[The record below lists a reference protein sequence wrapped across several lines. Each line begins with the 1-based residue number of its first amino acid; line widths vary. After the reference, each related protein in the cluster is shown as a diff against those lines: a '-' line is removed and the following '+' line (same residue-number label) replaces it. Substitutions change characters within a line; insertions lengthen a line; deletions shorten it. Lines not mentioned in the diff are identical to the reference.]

1 MIRYFL
7 VLLACWS
14 FSLPSNS
21 ASQYTFRH
29 YGANEGICDAY
40 VYSMAQSGQGFLYL
54 GTGEGLCRFDGFK
67 FTPVQINDSV
77 DNVLVSALFTDAN
90 KQLWVGYNDGTVVT
104 LARNG
109 PVVFKANETF
119 SGKVVGFVGLPEGVL
134 AISQS
139 GKGLLFGASGQP
151 TGLVWPEEGI
161 LVSSLVQ
168 QEGLLIAGTSLGV
181 SVAALKNNKLEMVS
195 KPSLTEYFTIKAL
208 GRADHYNGFLLAA
221 EDEGVF
227 LLHLNASGEAE
238 VKPLPA
244 FSFLASADIQAIYQ
258 DNEQRLWIAT
268 FGQGAYCINFDKET
282 ISYKKFDA
290 TNGLKSDFVKGFY
303 QDATG
308 GFWVAT
314 YGEGV
319 LQLLDES
326 FTFYNGKQATA
337 IATNSHKVFVGGDG
351 QVVVSDLA
359 GSTLELIGRSQGL
372 PSDMVTALYND
383 GTRLWIGTAGSG
395 VYYRSLSGGAV
406 RRLAYADN
414 LPGNS
419 VVYINGSPT
428 ELWLA
433 THNGVYRI
441 DKATLKADNFTTQ
454 ENLPH
459 NYVQHIYVDGKGQ
472 AWVSAKG
479 KGPTLITKNGEV
491 LANQLFS
498 AFAEI
503 EYTGMTIDSAG
514 HYWVATYGQGVYRV
528 TGDTIIQ
535 YSVNNGLKSNY
546 CYAIEYDE
554 HSKIWVGHRQGVSNI
569 DVSSGAVS
577 TYAASKGFEG
587 DVAQN
592 GIHLSSAGLVW
603 FASSQGLVSYNPSK
617 ARQNL
622 IPPQLNL
629 VSVRINDTEYPVE
642 DGEILLPYDIYKMR
656 FEFIGLDFR
665 APDEVRY
672 QVMFKGKGFDTDFGE
687 LTADQVAQYSNVR
700 DGVYE
705 LRIRAY
711 NNEKVPV
718 AQDLMLKIK
727 VKKPFWKTVWF
738 ALLAIWV
745 MAGSVYL
752 YIRERERKQK
762 ALQEF
767 LQRSLD
773 ERTRE
778 VVEQKE
784 EIELKNRDITDSI
797 NYAQRIQASIL
808 PSISKLQDNF
818 SGSFVFYQPRDIVS
832 GDFYWFD
839 RINDRKFVIVCADST
854 GHGVPGAFM
863 SIIGTTLIK
872 DICLRDQNES
882 PADILIK
889 LDNSLR
895 NTLNQNLDV
904 ERSNDGMDIIVCE
917 FDIVSNELRYASAMR
932 PMIVYRNGEEIYVK
946 GSRSSVGGHFSKED
960 KDFEEG
966 SIQLSK
972 GDIIYMF
979 SDGYTDQFGGPMGK
993 KFKIVRLK
1001 NLLKDIYELPMEA
1014 QYNHVVNTFGLWKQ
1028 NLAQVDDV
1036 LFMGI
1041 RV

>member
-7 VLLACWS
+7 VLFAFGIFCRQV
-14 FSLPSNS
+14 NS
-21 ASQYTFRH
+21 ASQHTFRH

-40 VYSMAQSGQGFLYL
+40 VYSLAQSGQGFLYL
-54 GTGEGLCRFDGFK
+54 GTGEGLCRFDGFR
-67 FTPVQINDSV
+67 FNQVRINDSV
-77 DNVLVSALFTDAN
+77 DNVLVSALYTDEN
-90 KQLWVGYNDGTVVT
+90 KQLWVGYNDGTVTT
-104 LARNG
+104 LAKQG
-109 PVVFKANETF
+109 PMVFQADDAF
-119 SGKVVGFVGLPEGVL
+119 SGKVIGFVGLPEGVL
-134 AISQS
+134 ALSQS
-139 GKGLLFGASGQP
+139 GKGRLFGTSGVIK
-151 TGLVWPEEGI
+151 GLGWPEEGI
-161 LVSSLVQ
+161 LVTALTQ
-168 QEGLLIAGTSLGV
+168 QKGLLIAGTSMGV
-181 SVAALKNNKLEMVS
+181 AVAMLKDNKLEIVS
-195 KPSLTEYFTIKAL
+195 KPALTEYFTIKAI
-208 GRADHYNGFLLAA
+208 GWSSHYNGYLVAA

-227 LLHLNASGEAE
+227 LLQVDPSGKS
-238 VKPLPA
+238 VIKPLPE
-244 FSFLASADIQAIYQ
+244 FLFLSAADIQSIYQ
-258 DNEQRLWIAT
+258 DSERRLWIAT
-268 FGQGAYCINFDKET
+268 FGQGAYCVSFDNET
-282 ISYKKFDA
+282 IAYKRYDS

-303 QDATG
+303 QDRTG
-308 GFWVAT
+308 NLWVAT

-319 LQLLDES
+319 LQLLDEA
-326 FTFYNGKQATA
+326 FTFYGGKSASA
-337 IATNSHKVFVGGDG
+337 IATNGQKVFAGGDG
-351 QVVVSDLA
+351 QVIVSDIM
-359 GSTLELIGRSQGL
+359 GNTLEIIGRNQGL
-372 PSDMVTALYND
+372 PAEMVTALYND
-383 GTRLWIGTAGSG
+383 GATLWIGTANSG
-395 VYYRSLSGGAV
+395 VYYRSHVGGAV
-406 RRLAYADN
+406 RKLDYADN
-414 LPGNS
+414 LPGKS
-419 VVYINGSPT
+419 VVYINGSPSD
-428 ELWLA
+428 LWLA

-441 DKATLKADNFTTQ
+441 DKETLKSENFTTQ

-479 KGPTLITKNGEV
+479 KGPTLITKGGEV

-535 YSVNNGLKSNY
+535 YTVNNGLKSNY

-554 HSKIWVGHRQGVSNI
+554 HSKIWIGHRQGVSNI
-569 DVSSGAVS
+569 DVANGAVS
-577 TYAASKGFEG
+577 TFVASKGFEG

-592 GIHLSSAGLVW
+592 GIHLSSAGQIW
-603 FASSQGLVSYNPSK
+603 FATSQGLVAYNPSK
-617 ARQNL
+617 ARQNTT
-622 IPPQLNL
+622 PPQLNL
-629 VSVRINDTEYPVE
+629 VAVRINDVEYPLE
-642 DGEILLPYDIYKMR
+642 GTEILLPYDIYKMR

-687 LTADQVAQYSNVR
+687 LTADQVAQFSNVR
-700 DGVYE
+700 DGIYE
-705 LRIRAY
+705 LRIRAF

-718 AQDLMLKIK
+718 EQDLVLKIR
-727 VKKPFWKTVWF
+727 VKKPFWKTIWF
-738 ALLAIWV
+738 VFLVIGGV
-745 MAGSVYL
+745 AGSVYL

-895 NTLNQNLDV
+895 NTLNQNLEV

-917 FDIVSNELRYASAMR
+917 FDIVTNELRYASAMR

-1041 RV
+1041 RI